1 MNNEELQ
8 KRILEKVQ
16 DRIAIFEFEK
26 EESRMKK
33 STKKL
38 ANIAATVVITVGLSV
53 GTVYAGGI
61 IYEKIWKEPTRIE
74 ASDNEITPEILEK
87 NIQEEDAKK
96 IAQNKLIELGLED
109 EEIIKTDHYRYSGT
123 EELRYRFITKNWSIL
138 INGKTGDFFSLG
150 AQTYDKSVEDYKMT
164 KEEAIKVGKEYY
176 KKLGHQEGEYEFA
189 EIVPVWDDGTDESG
203 CYSARFYKKYGNL
216 YNRGESVCIQFYAKD
231 HKLTNYTVEN
241 SKCDNNPIKIT
252 KEEAIQIA
260 TNEDRKVESNPII
273 KTTAELKIKG
283 MNGNAYARLHNTQ
296 EYYKPLLTI
305 DVPDEERVSYKTE
318 NRIRT
323 VWVVV
328 FQYGDEGADIVE
340 RVAKGQ
346 YSYYVDATTG
356 EIIGGSTSDEL
367 HWENYWFER
376 NKVESKS

>member
-1 MNNEELQ
+1 MINEDLQ

-38 ANIAATVVITVGLSV
+38 VNIAATVIITVGLSV

-61 IYEKIWKEPTRIE
+61 IYEKIWKEPTRIDV
-74 ASDNEITPEILEK
+74 ADNEITAEILEK
-87 NIQEEDAKK
+87 NIPEEEAKK
-96 IAQNKLIELGLED
+96 IAQDKLIELGLED
-109 EEIIKTDHYRYSGT
+109 EEIKKTNHYRLYGT
-123 EELRYRFITKNWSIL
+123 EVVCFRFITSNWSIT
-138 INGKTGDFFSLG
+138 INGKTGEFYDLASE
-150 AQTYDKSVEDYKMT
+150 TYDKSVEDYTMT
-164 KEEAIKVGKEYY
+164 KEEGIKVGRELYT
-176 KKLGHQEGEYEFA
+176 KLGYQEGEYEFA
-189 EIVPVWDDGTDESG
+189 EIVPMWDNGTDVSG
-203 CYSARFYKKYGNL
+203 CYSARFYKKYGDL
-216 YNRGESVCIQFYAKD
+216 YNKGESIWIRFYAKD
-231 HKLTNYTVEN
+231 HKLCGYRVEN
-241 SKCDNNPIKIT
+241 NKCDNNPIKIT

-273 KTTAELKIKG
+273 KTTAELNIKG
-283 MNGNAYARLHNTQ
+283 MNGNAYARLHNTD
-296 EYYKPLLTI
+296 EYYKPLFTT
-305 DVPDEERVSYKTE
+305 DVSDKERVVYDTE

-328 FQYGDEGADIVE
+328 LEYGDEDADIVE

-367 HWENYWFER
+367 RWENYWFEQ